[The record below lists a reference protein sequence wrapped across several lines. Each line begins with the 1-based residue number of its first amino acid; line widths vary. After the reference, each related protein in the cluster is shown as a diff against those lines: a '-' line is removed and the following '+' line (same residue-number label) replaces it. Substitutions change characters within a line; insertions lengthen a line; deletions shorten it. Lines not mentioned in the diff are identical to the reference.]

1 MFEKVFTLK
10 KFKNSYRLNND
21 SIISLSGPFGIGVAA
36 ADYYTNSSNL
46 CGIYSIKM
54 YVDEVLKYDLK
65 FDELD
70 FDNNHQINIPKI
82 LMLTKNIDIKYT
94 NFLFIPIMSLNL

>member
-1 MFEKVFTLK
+1 MFGKSIYIK
-10 KFKNSYRLNND
+10 KFKNSYLLNED
-21 SIISLSGPFGIGVAA
+21 SIISLSGPFVFGVAA

-70 FDNNHQINIPKI
+70 FDNNHQINIHKDYI
-82 LMLTKNIDIKYT
+82 NTKNIDIKYT
-94 NFLFIPIMSLNL
+94 NFYSSQ